1 MWARRARGGLPAEP
15 HPVVCIQVAEGSCEN
30 ADFDSAG
37 LGWDSQA
44 IPRLLVCGQL

>member
-1 MWARRARGGLPAEP
+1 MWSRRARGGLSAEP
-15 HPVVCIQVAEGSCEN
+15 HLMVGSQVVEGSCEN